1 MNFILMQFK
10 HKEKKLKMKLIG
22 RVILHETIN
31 NVFTKAF
38 LFISYR
44 DCIIKGTQ
52 KRLCSLYSNTPFN
65 LHLSSI
71 NFDTHIHSWS
81 LYNIA
86 PVSYSLYPL
95 FSLNKNISLF
105 WRRMNLENCQ
115 KYINLPYNIQNIL
128 NVSGNNH
135 TKCQIAFYK
144 KWCNKYTLI
153 YI

>member
-1 MNFILMQFK
+1 M
-10 HKEKKLKMKLIG
+10 
-22 RVILHETIN
+22 
-31 NVFTKAF
+31 
-38 LFISYR
+38 FISYHD
-44 DCIIKGTQ
+44 DCIIRGTSDY
-52 KRLCSLYSNTPFN
+52 RSLYGNTPFN

-128 NVSGNNH
+128 TVSGNNH
-135 TKCQIAFYK
+135 TKCQIAFNK
-144 KWCNKYTLI
+144 KWYSKFIWMLNKILLNI
-153 YI
+153 CRIPFDKK

>member
-1 MNFILMQFK
+1 MKHWVRLWLLLMV
-10 HKEKKLKMKLIG
+10 KLSCS
-22 RVILHETIN
+22 
-31 NVFTKAF
+31 F
-38 LFISYR
+38 SYN
-44 DCIIKGTQ
+44 DCIFTQ
-52 KRLCSLYSNTPFN
+52 AECVLHSNFTPFN

-144 KWCNKYTLI
+144 KWCNNVTLV
-153 YI
+153 YILATYLSISWLTY

>member
-1 MNFILMQFK
+1 MSS
-10 HKEKKLKMKLIG
+10 G
-22 RVILHETIN
+22 RLSCLYHIVIAIS
-31 NVFTKAF
+31 KA
-38 LFISYR
+38 Y
-44 DCIIKGTQ
+44 
-52 KRLCSLYSNTPFN
+52 KRLSSLYSNTPFN

-115 KYINLPYNIQNIL
+115 KYINLLYNIQNIL

-135 TKCQIAFYK
+135 TKCQIALNK
-144 KWCNKYTLI
+144 KWCKTLHKVVCFYFI
-153 YI
+153 VSKFKSCIDK